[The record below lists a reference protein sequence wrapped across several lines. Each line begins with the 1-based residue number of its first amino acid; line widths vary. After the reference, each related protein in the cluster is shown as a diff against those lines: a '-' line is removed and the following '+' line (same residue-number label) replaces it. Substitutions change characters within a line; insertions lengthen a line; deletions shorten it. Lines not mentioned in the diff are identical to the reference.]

1 MIIPTAVVVFIIVV
15 IVVNSIIKANKRVV
29 LQGVVACIEYRAASK
44 IAGRI
49 ESMSAKEGAMV
60 SAGELLYTL
69 STPELNNK
77 LQQAA
82 AAKDAAQAAD
92 RQVVAGARKQ
102 QIDAAYNLYQHA
114 VAGFNLAQKSY
125 TRISNL
131 LTKGVATQQQADE
144 AKAQLEAM
152 RASKDAAYAE
162 YSLTL
167 AGATNDQKAAAA
179 AQVAMA
185 QAAVAEVESYIA
197 DSRVVA
203 PVSGQIESI
212 AFHTGELVGVGY
224 PVVTILD
231 LSDLWIEF
239 NIKETMMP
247 KIALGDSFEGYIP
260 AIDSTIQLKVCY
272 ISPQADFAIWNAT
285 RDKGGFDIR
294 TFKVKMRSDSET
306 VRLRPGMSA
315 IVTL

>member
-1 MIIPTAVVVFIIVV
+1 
-15 IVVNSIIKANKRVV
+15 
-29 LQGVVACIEYRAASK
+29 
-44 IAGRI
+44 
-49 ESMSAKEGAMV
+49 MV

-102 QIDAAYNLYQHA
+102 QIDAAYNLYQRA

-152 RASKDAAYAE
+152 RASKDAAYAD
-162 YSLTL
+162 YSLAL

-203 PVSGQIESI
+203 PISGQIESI

-231 LSDLWIEF
+231 LSDVWIEF

-247 KIALGDSFEGYIP
+247 KIALGDSFKGYIP

>member
-1 MIIPTAVVVFIIVV
+1 MAVVVFIIVV

-49 ESMSAKEGAMV
+49 ESMSATDGAMV

-102 QIDAAYNLYQHA
+102 QIDAAYNLYQRA

-131 LTKGVATQQQADE
+131 LTKGVATQQQTDE

-162 YSLTL
+162 YSLAL

-179 AQVAMA
+179 AQVAIA

-224 PVVTILD
+224 PVMTILD
-231 LSDLWIEF
+231 LSDVWIEF

-247 KIALGDSFEGYIP
+247 KIALGDSFKGYIP

-294 TFKVKMRSDSET
+294 TFKVKMRTDSET
-306 VRLRPGMSA
+306 SRLRPGMSA

>member
-1 MIIPTAVVVFIIVV
+1 MVFIIVV
-15 IVVNSIIKANKRVV
+15 IVVNSIIKANKSVV

-49 ESMSAKEGAMV
+49 ESMSATEGVMV

-102 QIDAAYNLYQHA
+102 QIDAAYNLYQRA

-152 RASKDAAYAE
+152 RASKDAAYAD
-162 YSLTL
+162 YSLAL

-203 PVSGQIESI
+203 PISGQIESI

-231 LSDLWIEF
+231 LSDVWIEF

-247 KIALGDSFEGYIP
+247 KIALGDSFKGYIP

>member
-1 MIIPTAVVVFIIVV
+1 MVFIIVV

-102 QIDAAYNLYQHA
+102 QIDAAYNLYQRA

-144 AKAQLEAM
+144 ARAQLEAM

-162 YSLTL
+162 YSLAL

-247 KIALGDSFEGYIP
+247 KIALGDSFKGYIP

-285 RDKGGFDIR
+285 RDKGGIDIR

>member
-1 MIIPTAVVVFIIVV
+1 MLFIIVV
-15 IVVNSIIKANKRVV
+15 IVANSIIKANKRVV

-102 QIDAAYNLYQHA
+102 QIDAAYNLYQRA

-162 YSLTL
+162 YSLAL

-247 KIALGDSFEGYIP
+247 KIALGDCFEGYIP

>member
-1 MIIPTAVVVFIIVV
+1 M
-15 IVVNSIIKANKRVV
+15 VNSIIKANKSVV

-102 QIDAAYNLYQHA
+102 QIDAAYNLYQRA

-162 YSLTL
+162 YSLAL

-212 AFHTGELVGVGY
+212 AFYTGELVGVGY

-247 KIALGDSFEGYIP
+247 KIALGDSFKGYIP

-306 VRLRPGMSA
+306 AHLRPGMSA